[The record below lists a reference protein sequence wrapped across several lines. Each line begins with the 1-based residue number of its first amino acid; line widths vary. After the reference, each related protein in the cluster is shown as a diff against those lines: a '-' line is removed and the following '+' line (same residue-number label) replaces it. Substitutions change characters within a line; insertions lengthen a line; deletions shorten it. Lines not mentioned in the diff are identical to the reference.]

1 MSAEPK
7 EVEMAESRQIAGLVG
22 PILVVVTL
30 SEIVNPRVWDTVSA
44 PDTYQAGLLA
54 FVAGFSIVRA
64 HNRWTAGWPVVLTMV
79 GWFGVV
85 AGIGRMFA
93 TQMALNSAANPS
105 TAMALEVLLL
115 AIGLFLSFKAFG
127 KTPGGATEA

>member
-1 MSAEPK
+1 
-7 EVEMAESRQIAGLVG
+7 MAESKQIAGLVG

-64 HNRWTAGWPVVLTMV
+64 HNRWTAGWPVVL
-79 GWFGVV
+79 GYNG
-85 AGIGRMFA
+85 GS
-93 TQMALNSAANPS
+93 LSSP
-105 TAMALEVLLL
+105 LL
-115 AIGLFLSFKAFG
+115 FPHKDHWNDFRK
-127 KTPGGATEA
+127 